1 MNFTENEEKSSVAE
15 HWNRTVKERLYKQF
29 TANNTQKYIDILDN
43 FVRKYNT
50 SRHSSVKM
58 TPVQASKKENEVTVF
73 SNLYLDFERRPTAK
87 FQIGDKVR
95 IPKKWAH

>member
-1 MNFTENEEKSSVAE
+1 
-15 HWNRTVKERLYKQF
+15 
-29 TANNTQKYIDILDN
+29 
-43 FVRKYNT
+43 
-50 SRHSSVKM
+50 M

-95 IPKKWAH
+95 IPKKMGSLRKATPQIGLRFSLYQKYNEPTQYFAK